1 MKSINSALH
10 NIVESMEK
18 SAPQDHG
25 IILEKEKPHKFPS
38 LPTKKKRDP
47 SSRRVG
53 VGSENHKYYA
63 KIDVLEEDEQPY
75 IIEEHA
81 QIDDEA
87 IYDVPP
93 VNNDNDVDA
102 NNNWIALVLSGAQ

>member
-1 MKSINSALH
+1 MILWKASTVHSISLLN
-10 NIVESMEK
+10 
-18 SAPQDHG
+18 QW
-25 IILEKEKPHKFPS
+25 KEKPHKRSCAFKFPS
-38 LPTKKKRDP
+38 LPTKKKKDP

-63 KIDVLEEDEQPY
+63 KIDVLKEEEHN
-75 IIEEHA
+75 IIEEYA

-93 VNNDNDVDA
+93 VNMITMLMLTI
-102 NNNWIALVLSGAQ
+102 IALVLPGA